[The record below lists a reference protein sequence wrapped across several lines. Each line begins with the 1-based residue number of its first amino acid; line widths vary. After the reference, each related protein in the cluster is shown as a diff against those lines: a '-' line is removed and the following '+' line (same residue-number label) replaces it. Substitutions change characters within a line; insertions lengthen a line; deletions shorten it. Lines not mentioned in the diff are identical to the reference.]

1 MTLMLAFRYSL
12 SRMNRHFWRSLRI
25 AFSLAFSTA
34 AMMVVLS
41 VMDYL
46 QEERLSAIK
55 DVKSFELVVHGAT
68 AGDVAALYPTC
79 TVFPYSERMALVDG
93 HAMSIRYVDPQS
105 YDGGLELLAGDF
117 SQAVIPYSLYLENG
131 FEDIRVSTISGGTLR
146 DLENRTYGVSGVYS
160 TRLGSSFDPYHVFLP
175 ASYAAGDGMDL
186 VAVKGSDD
194 GTPLEKNGYD
204 YTSWKESESTL
215 YSAFMLERFMMVFVL
230 SFLFLIVFFQIRQ
243 ETRVFLEAKRKE
255 RVELYVMGLGWT
267 AVGLSFV
274 LSFAVLVA
282 FALLSGLAV
291 SLVLLEVFSSSLS
304 SLVMSPVSFSLSWSS
319 FAVLGCVMLLLSA
332 LSCVH
337 ILSRERGR
345 SPLEVLDGR

>member
-1 MTLMLAFRYSL
+1 MIPMLAFRYSF
-12 SRMNRHFWRSLRI
+12 SRMNRHFWRSVRI

-55 DVKSFELVVHGAT
+55 DVKSFELVVRGASCE
-68 AGDVAALYPTC
+68 DVASLYPSC

-93 HAMSIRYVDPQS
+93 HAMNIRYVDPQS

-117 SQAVIPYSLYLENG
+117 SQAVIPYRLYLENG
-131 FEDIRVSTISGGTLR
+131 FDDIDVSTIAGGTLR

-175 ASYAAGDGMDL
+175 SSYAGEGGLDL
-186 VAVKGSDD
+186 VAIKGSDD
-194 GTPLEKNGYD
+194 AGPLEKGGYD
-204 YTSWKESESTL
+204 HTSWKESESTL

-255 RVELYVMGLGWT
+255 RVELYVMGLGGA
-267 AVGLSFV
+267 AVGLAFV
-274 LSFAVLVA
+274 LSFAILVA

-291 SLVLLEVFSSSLS
+291 SVVLLEVFSSSLS
-304 SLVMSPVSFSLSWSS
+304 SLVMSHVSFSLSWSS
-319 FAVLGCVMLLLSA
+319 FAVISFVMLFLSA
-332 LSCVH
+332 LSCAVG
-337 ILSRERGR
+337 LYRERSL